1 MLFIGD
7 EKLNGTI
14 DSTPYAIEN
23 KGCEDII
30 VSLHASCRVKNPENY
45 FFQTTSVRNES
56 MPDKKNVFLFLKWL
70 DKNGKPM
77 NLPET
82 TFDNNLNSTET
93 QIILKAPMRNE
104 KGDVIGD
111 NPQSKIYFSFSG
123 NIKSNTHIPWESN
136 ELELEL
142 SFLIESTASRKPL
155 SKQGN

>member
-1 MLFIGD
+1 
-7 EKLNGTI
+7 
-14 DSTPYAIEN
+14 
-23 KGCEDII
+23 
-30 VSLHASCRVKNPENY
+30 
-45 FFQTTSVRNES
+45 